1 MEEEISSI
9 SNRTGAMPERA
20 TKAGSISRERIL
32 QAAARL
38 FRERGY
44 KGSTVRD
51 IAQAVGILSGSLFH
65 HFRTKEEMLI
75 EIMREAALSVCIRAE
90 EVTGREAP
98 AVEQLRELILLELQ
112 AIISNSR
119 KDFHGVL
126 FFEWREV
133 SQAIRPEFTALR
145 KRYRRS
151 WLDVLERCQAE
162 GRLRCE
168 PDAAVLIL
176 QGALRNAMTWF
187 APSGRYSTKEFADI
201 LAHFATN

>member
-1 MEEEISSI
+1 MEVEISSI

-20 TKAGSISRERIL
+20 TKAGSIARERIL
-32 QAAARL
+32 QAAACL

-44 KGSTVRD
+44 KGTTVRD

-98 AVEQLRELILLELQ
+98 AVEQLRELILLELK
-112 AIISNSR
+112 AIISKSR

-133 SQAIRPEFTALR
+133 PQSIRPEFTLLR
-145 KRYRRS
+145 KRYRRT
-151 WLDVLERCQAE
+151 WLDVLGRCQAE

-176 QGALRNAMTWF
+176 HGALRNSMTWF
-187 APSGRYSTKEFADI
+187 APSGRYSTEEFADI
-201 LAHFATN
+201 LAHLATN